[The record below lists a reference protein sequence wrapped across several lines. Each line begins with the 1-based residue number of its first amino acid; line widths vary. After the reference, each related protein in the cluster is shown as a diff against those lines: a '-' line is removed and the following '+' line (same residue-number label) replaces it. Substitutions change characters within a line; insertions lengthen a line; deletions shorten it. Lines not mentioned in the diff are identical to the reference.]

1 MQVRFSTD
9 DLPPR
14 DRVGLW
20 RAFFAEH
27 AHSITCGPDV
37 DEFRGDAG
45 GWVSGEFKLLDIVS
59 GPSRLQRTAADLAS
73 DKTEAFLV
81 WRFRRPT
88 IWSGGLDGSPV
99 KLVHEAGDLCVS
111 YTGWRFEMESEGMA
125 SFDIF
130 VAPRA
135 ALSPLLAG
143 GRLSRP
149 FRLPRDSA
157 LASLLGAAIDAAKAQ
172 APLLPEALAQAVL
185 RNMCGLVA
193 VACGAQEDGAD
204 QGGDLARSR
213 QLAAARRHID
223 SHLADPE
230 MSPASTAAALGISP
244 RQLHRLFEPSGST
257 FARHVLRQRLLRCR
271 DTIAGATGTGRSV
284 VDIAFGWGFN
294 SMATF
299 YRAFVSEFGGP
310 PTELRAPSAQRAAA
324 GDAETANAPNAV
336 RGASPGAE

>member
-14 DRVGLW
+14 DRALRW
-20 RAFFAEH
+20 CEFFAEH
-27 AHSITCGPDV
+27 AHSIACGPGADS
-37 DEFRGDAG
+37 FRGDSS
-45 GWVSGEFKLLDIVS
+45 GWVAGEFKLLDIGS
-59 GPSRLQRTAADLAS
+59 GPPELQRTATDLAR
-73 DKTEAFLV
+73 DKSGAFLV
-81 WRFRRPT
+81 WRFRRLT
-88 IWSGGLDGSPV
+88 VWSGGPDGSPIE
-99 KLVHEAGDLCVS
+99 LVHEAGDLCVS
-111 YTGWRFEMESEGMA
+111 RSEWRFDMKSEGMA

-172 APLLPEALAQAVL
+172 APVLPETLAEAVL
-185 RNMCGLVA
+185 RNICGLVA
-193 VACGAQEDGAD
+193 LACSEQEDGAE
-204 QGGDLARSR
+204 QGSEPARSR
-213 QLAAARRHID
+213 QLAAARQHID

-230 MSPASTAAALGISP
+230 LSPGATAAALGSSP

-257 FARHVLRQRLLRCR
+257 FARYLLRQRLLRCR
-271 DTIAGATGTGRSV
+271 DTIAEATGTGRSV

-299 YRAFVSEFGGP
+299 YRAFVSEFGGA
-310 PTELRAPSAQRAAA
+310 PTELRAAASQRAAT
-324 GDAETANAPNAV
+324 GEAERVPNL
-336 RGASPGAE
+336 GGGSSLGAE